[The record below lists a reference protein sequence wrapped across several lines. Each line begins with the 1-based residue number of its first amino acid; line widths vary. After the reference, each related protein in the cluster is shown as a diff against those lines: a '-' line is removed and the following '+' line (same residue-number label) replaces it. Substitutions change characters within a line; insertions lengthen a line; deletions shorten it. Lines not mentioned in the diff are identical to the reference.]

1 VRVARGVAGRPGRDR
16 GRFPRRDRP
25 CRGRRGRRGAP
36 PTHTQRP
43 GVGVLRPGPRARRH
57 LLRDRRAPPRRLAGR
72 DREPHPAQRAAG
84 RAPRGAAVRRHHRTA
99 PGAQPGRAL
108 TTTLHAS
115 HGRGLVSTIS
125 ALVRATHAL
134 PTLAVTAFFTAV
146 ALSAGLG
153 AKTAVLAVAV
163 VVGQA
168 SIGWANDYVD
178 AWRDRAAERRDKP
191 VAAAQIS
198 DRVVGACAGGAL
210 VADVPL
216 SLALGWRPGAAH
228 LAAVGWAWLYDL
240 RLKETW
246 ASWLPLAVSV
256 GLVPVIIATALPG
269 SPLPQA
275 TLVAAGS
282 CCG

>member
-1 VRVARGVAGRPGRDR
+1 
-16 GRFPRRDRP
+16 
-25 CRGRRGRRGAP
+25 
-36 PTHTQRP
+36 
-43 GVGVLRPGPRARRH
+43 
-57 LLRDRRAPPRRLAGR
+57 
-72 DREPHPAQRAAG
+72 
-84 RAPRGAAVRRHHRTA
+84 
-99 PGAQPGRAL
+99 
-108 TTTLHAS
+108 
-115 HGRGLVSTIS
+115 
-125 ALVRATHAL
+125 
-134 PTLAVTAFFTAV
+134 LAVTAFFTAIG
-146 ALSAGLG
+146 LSAGLG
-153 AKTAVLAVAV
+153 ARSAVLAIAV

-178 AWRDRAAERRDKP
+178 AWRDRAAARTDKP

-198 DRVVGACAGGAL
+198 DRVVGSCAGGAL

-246 ASWLPLAVSV
+246 ASWLPFAVSF
-256 GLVPVIIATALPG
+256 GLVPVIVATALPG

-282 CCG
+282 CCGVAAHFANTIGDTADDAMTGVRGLPQQIGPAASTVVASAFVAVACVLLVVATDAAPPALAAAILAVGAALAMPLLVRRSAGRHVAFRLVIAAVGLMVVAFVVSGGDHLVAG